1 MLEEKTKGG
10 KIFDRKVLKDLF
22 LFVKPYQRG
31 FYWLVILTIFL
42 AIIGPL
48 RPFLI
53 QYTIDKYIKLENREL
68 LIGMSI
74 FLIFLIIVQAV
85 GEYAHSYLSGY
96 VGQNVIRDMRV
107 KLFEHLMRFRLKF
120 YDNTPVGRLIT
131 RNVSDMETIAD
142 IFSEGIAAIIG
153 DVLQIVIILGFM
165 FFTNWKLTIVSMSLL
180 PILLFSTYVFKEKV
194 KVSFNEVR
202 TAVSNLNTFLQEH
215 ITGMNIVQI
224 FSAESREYKK
234 FIKINEEHKKA
245 NIKSIWYYSVYFPVA
260 EVIAAASTGL
270 LVWYGAREV
279 LHAQVTEGVLV
290 AFIMYIAMFFRP
302 IRMIAD
308 RFNTLQMGIVSAD
321 RVLKLLQN
329 NEEIV
334 RNGTYQV
341 QSLRGEVEFNNVS
354 FAYNEEDYILKDIS
368 FIAQSGKMT
377 AFVGATGAGK
387 SSIIN
392 LVNRFYDI
400 QKGKIL
406 IDQKDIYD
414 YDVNNLR
421 KHIGIVLQDV
431 FLFTGSIYENITLGN
446 KSITRHQVEK
456 AVELVGADKFINQLP
471 GRLDYDVMERGA
483 TLSVGQRQLLSFV
496 RAMVY
501 DPKILVL
508 DEATSSVDTE
518 TEELIQNAINK
529 MMYGRTSLV
538 IAHRL
543 STIQMADQIIVLNK
557 GEIKEKGKH
566 DELIE
571 LNGFYKQLHQM
582 QYKSIVA

>member
-1 MLEEKTKGG
+1 MQEEKAKSG
-10 KIFDRKVLKDLF
+10 KIFDGRVLRDLF
-22 LFVKPYQRG
+22 RFVKPYKSG
-31 FYWLVILTIFL
+31 FYWLVVLTIFL
-42 AIIGPL
+42 AIIGPI
-48 RPFLI
+48 RPFLV
-53 QYTIDKYIKLENREL
+53 QYTIDKYISVGNANL
-68 LIGMSI
+68 LIAMSI
-74 FLIFLIIVQAV
+74 LLIILILIQAI
-85 GEYAHSYLSGY
+85 GEYAHSYISGY
-96 VGQNVIRDMRV
+96 VGQNVIKDMRV
-107 KLFEHLMRFRLKF
+107 KLFSHLMRFRLKF

-153 DVLQIVIILGFM
+153 DILQIVIILGFM
-165 FFTNWKLTIVSMSLL
+165 LFTDWKLTVVSMSLL
-180 PILLFSTYVFKEKV
+180 PFLIFSTYVFKEKV

-202 TAVSNLNTFLQEH
+202 TAVANINTFLQEH
-215 ITGMNIVQI
+215 ITGMSIVQI
-224 FSAESREYKK
+224 FSAETREYNK
-234 FIKINEEHKKA
+234 FIKINDEHKKA
-245 NIKSIWYYSVYFPVA
+245 NMKSILYYSVYFPVA

-279 LHAQVTEGVLV
+279 LHAEVTEGVLV

-321 RVLKLLQN
+321 RVLKLIL
-329 NEEIV
+329 NEDEIAK
-334 RNGTYQV
+334 NGTYKTS
-341 QSLRGEVEFNNVS
+341 SLRGDVDFKNVW
-354 FAYNEEDYILKDIS
+354 FAYNDDNYILKDIS
-368 FIAQSGKMT
+368 FHIQPGEMT

-400 QKGKIL
+400 QKGSIL
-406 IDQKDIYD
+406 IDNKDIYE
-414 YDVNNLR
+414 YDVLNLR
-421 KHIGIVLQDV
+421 QHIGIVLQDV

-446 KSITRHQVEK
+446 NSISREQVQK
-456 AVELVGADKFINQLP
+456 AVELVGADKFISQLP
-471 GRLDYDVMERGA
+471 GGLDYDVMERGA

-529 MMYGRTSLV
+529 MMFGRTSLV

-543 STIQMADQIIVLNK
+543 STIQMADQIIVLDK
-557 GEIKEKGKH
+557 GEIKEIGKH
-566 DELIE
+566 DELIS
-571 LNGFYKQLHQM
+571 LNGYYHQLHQM